1 MGFLCPYSYLRM
13 AKFTEQDL
21 IDLTTQRKAEM
32 LDQKQYRSGWGCQG
46 VTFPILLIAWRQQA
60 GREGEPF
67 YYSGR
72 TQWKTEQRLHEDTEL
87 SSTLM
92 SSSELYNLPV
102 FFPWEEVNKEKGG
115 RDPKWKQSSPPV
127 NKHKEVKPTPSW
139 KAKVLLILTSKPD
152 HRYLSFYNY
161 LTKLCNLTLDTT
173 KP

>member
-67 YYSGR
+67 LLLGKDTVKDRTETPWRHRTFIHINVKLRTLQFASLFPMGR
-72 TQWKTEQRLHEDTEL
+72 
-87 SSTLM
+87 S
-92 SSSELYNLPV
+92 
-102 FFPWEEVNKEKGG
+102 
-115 RDPKWKQSSPPV
+115 
-127 NKHKEVKPTPSW
+127 
-139 KAKVLLILTSKPD
+139 
-152 HRYLSFYNY
+152 
-161 LTKLCNLTLDTT
+161 
-173 KP
+173 